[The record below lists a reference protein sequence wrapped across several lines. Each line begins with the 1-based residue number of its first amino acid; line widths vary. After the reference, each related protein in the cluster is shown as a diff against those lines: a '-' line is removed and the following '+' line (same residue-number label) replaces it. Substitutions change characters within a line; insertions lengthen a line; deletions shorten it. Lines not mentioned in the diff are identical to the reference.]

1 MTNKEITPKSG
12 ASLPQGWQASSSDE
26 VDLRDLVLV
35 LWQQKLLILIITV
48 LFAVVGVGYALLAS
62 EQWSTKA
69 VITVPKPEDLLPMRK
84 VAMQAE
90 ALGLKGFP
98 SGKVLYQEFIQEF
111 NAYEN
116 RREYLKASPLFAE

>member
-62 EQWSTKA
+62 EPQA
-69 VITVPKPEDLLPMRK
+69 GRF
-84 VAMQAE
+84 VANAQGCDASRS
-90 ALGLKGFP
+90 LGT
-98 SGKVLYQEFIQEF
+98 
-111 NAYEN
+111 
-116 RREYLKASPLFAE
+116 

>member
-69 VITVPKPEDLLPMRK
+69 VITAPKPEDLLPMRK

-98 SGKVLYQEFIQEF
+98 
-111 NAYEN
+111 
-116 RREYLKASPLFAE
+116 REGANKSLI

>member
-1 MTNKEITPKSG
+1 M
-12 ASLPQGWQASSSDE
+12 AAE
-26 VDLRDLVLV
+26 VDDSYRHSTVCCCWSWLC
-35 LWQQKLLILIITV
+35 LI
-48 LFAVVGVGYALLAS
+48 AS

-69 VITVPKPEDLLPMRK
+69 VITAPKPEDLLPMRK

-116 RREYLKASPLFAE
+116 RREYLKASPLFAEQVEELGA

>member
-69 VITVPKPEDLLPMRK
+69 VITAPKPEDLLPMRK

-90 ALGLKGFP
+90 ALGLKG
-98 SGKVLYQEFIQEF
+98 SRIQLRS
-111 NAYEN
+111 AI
-116 RREYLKASPLFAE
+116 PD